1 MKSLRSQSDRKCA
14 LRPFLRC
21 QKGSVAIIFGLV
33 AIPVVLSVGVA
44 VDYARA
50 LSAREKLQG
59 AVDAAAI
66 AGARLPA
73 TSNENRI
80 HAANRTFAV
89 NLAHSG
95 LPTSIQPTIQASNAE
110 VAIAASYL
118 QPTAFTGL
126 MGVDSIEVLAETRAR
141 SQVENGGVACLLAL
155 NPTASDGLHLQGINK
170 LSEEDCWS
178 WVNSTSP
185 TAINGTGTSIG
196 RAQGFCTAGGVV
208 GVEHFSPA
216 PFTGCDPMEDPFA
229 DKFATYNPPDADCKP
244 QNTNVEVKRA
254 TATLKPGV
262 YCGNLVLK
270 THANVTFE
278 PGIYVIKDGYFE
290 IQAQASATGEGV
302 IFFFTGS
309 STRLIVRAG
318 GNIDFKAPTTGDL
331 AGFVLV
337 DTNESFG
344 AATNETVIEG
354 GGRVKIEGI
363 LYAPQ
368 WRVNISGNGDVNQ
381 EATFFAMI
389 ADHFYMEGNGRL
401 YIRSDAAGAG
411 LPDLMPRIAT
421 GPLLL
426 Q

>member
-1 MKSLRSQSDRKCA
+1 MKSLRSQSDRNCA

-80 HAANRTFAV
+80 HAASQTFAV

-110 VAIAASYL
+110 VKIAASYL

-126 MGVDSIEVLAETRAR
+126 MGVDAIEVLAATRAR

-170 LSEEDCWS
+170 LSEENCWA

-208 GVEHFSPA
+208 GAEHFSPA

-229 DKFATYNPPDADCKP
+229 DKFAAYNPPAADCKP
-244 QNTNVEVKRA
+244 QNTNVEIKRGT
-254 TATLKPGV
+254 TALKPGV

-278 PGIYVIKDGYFE
+278 AGIYVIKDGYFE
-290 IQAQASATGEGV
+290 IQAHASATGQGV
-302 IFFFTGS
+302 VFFFTGS
-309 STRLIVRAG
+309 NTRLIVQAG

-331 AGFVLV
+331 AGFVLA
-337 DTNESFG
+337 DTKLDSG
-344 AATNETVIEG
+344 AAINEAVIQG

-368 WRVNISGNGDVNQ
+368 WRINISGNGDVNQ
-381 EATFFAMI
+381 ESTYFAMI

-411 LPDLMPRIAT
+411 LPDLMPKIAT

-426 Q
+426 E